1 MGNKQFTQTGY
12 ANMFPVSVKEGKL
25 CNKKPDFKKLA
36 EHRTLILLIGL
47 SDNKKI
53 RKFAEKDNVR
63 RITYSVIRDELQ
75 ETVTDMNDFQ
85 QKVNNEFYTRVKKAL
100 KLGTALVERYF
111 YSLDARLGFLEVA
124 MEKDLAY
131 QTILIVS
138 KQELK
143 KNDELAK
150 QLSNKTLLKGV
161 DKVYLM

>member
-1 MGNKQFTQTGY
+1 MGNRQFTQTGY

-25 CNKKPDFKKLA
+25 CKKKPDFKKLA
-36 EHRTLILLIGL
+36 KNRTLIFLIGL

-53 RKFAEKDNVR
+53 RKFAEKDKVR
-63 RITYSVIRDELQ
+63 RVTYSVVHDQLQ
-75 ETVTDMNDFQ
+75 ETATSFQ
-85 QKVNNEFYTRVKKAL
+85 DLQQEVNNEFYTRVKDAL
-100 KLGTALVERYF
+100 REGTALVERYF

-124 MEKDLAY
+124 MEKDFAY

-143 KNDELAK
+143 KNKELAK
-150 QLSNKTLLKGV
+150 QLRNKTLLKGV

>member
-1 MGNKQFTQTGY
+1 M
-12 ANMFPVSVKEGKL
+12 
-25 CNKKPDFKKLA
+25 
-36 EHRTLILLIGL
+36 
-47 SDNKKI
+47 
-53 RKFAEKDNVR
+53 R